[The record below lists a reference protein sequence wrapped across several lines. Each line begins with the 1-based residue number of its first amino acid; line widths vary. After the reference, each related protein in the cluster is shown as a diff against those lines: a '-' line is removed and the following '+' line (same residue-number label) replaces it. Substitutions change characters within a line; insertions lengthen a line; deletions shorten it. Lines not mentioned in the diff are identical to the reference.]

1 LSVVG
6 PERVG
11 DVLSGGHRLRFRV
24 RGDGPPLLMIHGLG
38 ASFELWDPLDS
49 KLRGF
54 QRVAVDPPGSG
65 RSSTPHLYLSIRGY
79 ARAMAEVLDDLELDT
94 VDVLGL
100 SLGGMIAQELAYRH
114 PSRVRR
120 LVLASTTCGWGGA
133 FGDPRA
139 MAVLATPA
147 RYYSRR
153 HFHQVAPI
161 LSGPQIKN
169 DRELYEEQLAI
180 RQRIKPSLLG
190 YFVQLT
196 AAWTW
201 TSLPWLSRL
210 DLPLLAISGSDDPIV
225 PLKNS
230 QQIVDKVPGARLA
243 VVPGG
248 GHLCI
253 IESAAHVAGII
264 TEFLESP

>member
-1 LSVVG
+1 VVA
-6 PERVG
+6 
-11 DVLSGGHRLRFRV
+11 GGHRIRYRI
-24 RGDGPPLLMIHGLG
+24 RGEGPPLLMIHGLG

-49 KLRGF
+49 KLEGF

-65 RSSTPHLYLSIRGY
+65 RSSTPRRYLSIRSY
-79 ARAMAEVLDDLELDT
+79 AQVMADVLDHLDLG
-94 VDVLGL
+94 VADVLGL

-114 PSRVRR
+114 RSHVRR
-120 LVLASTTCGWGGA
+120 LVLASTTCGWGGEP
-133 FGDPRA
+133 GDPRA

-153 HFHQVAPI
+153 HFHKVAPI
-161 LSGPQIKN
+161 LYGPQIK
-169 DRELYEEQLAI
+169 DDPGLYEEQLEI
-180 RQRIKPSLLG
+180 RQQVKPSLLG
-190 YFVQLT
+190 YFVQLS

-201 TSLPWLSRL
+201 TSLPWLRRL
-210 DLPLLAISGSDDPIV
+210 DVPLLAISGSDDPIV

-230 QQIVDKVPGARLA
+230 RQIVDRVPGARLA

-253 IESAAHVAGII
+253 IESAAQVADMI
-264 TEFLESP
+264 TEFLEGP